1 MKITKLLTNKPY
13 SVDKNNLRYLL
24 SKTPTN
30 KDNYALITRFENEQG
45 AFIDNRIL
53 GNKSVIQLGKSELEI
68 DASNGKILSCSKPFF
83 KSMKKLV
90 NQANEFLTSII
101 TGINDSKKVTKSQTG
116 IFVAGGP
123 LIDEKVRIAN
133 QKIEKTVKKTTL
145 EIATFPKEYILK
157 LQKSTQEIA
166 KNLKTELT
174 KSSSQPQ

>member
-101 TGINDSKKVTKSQTG
+101 TGINDSKEVTKSQTG
-116 IFVAGGP
+116 IFVADGP
-123 LIDEKVRIAN
+123 QIDEKVKIAN
-133 QKIEKTVKKTTL
+133 QELRKQVKTSTL
-145 EIATFPKEYILK
+145 EVALFPEEVIKR
-157 LQKSTQEIA
+157 TQEGCKKIIEQW
-166 KNLKTELT
+166 KKEGRI
-174 KSSSQPQ
+174 S